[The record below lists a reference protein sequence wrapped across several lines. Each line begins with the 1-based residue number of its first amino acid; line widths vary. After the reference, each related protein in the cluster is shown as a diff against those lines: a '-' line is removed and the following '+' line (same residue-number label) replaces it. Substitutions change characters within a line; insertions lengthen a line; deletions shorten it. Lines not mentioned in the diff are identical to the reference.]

1 MIKLGNEGTKSAP
14 RFYSLAFK
22 KRVVQEVE
30 SGLLT
35 RNTARSKYNIGGKTT
50 VLKWCRKYG
59 KLYNL
64 GLKVNISMITE
75 TDEKEALK
83 RRIRLLEE
91 ALSNAH
97 LKIEAQELMISLA
110 EEKYS
115 IDMRKKTG
123 TKQPS

>member
-1 MIKLGNEGTKSAP
+1 MIKLGNEVTKSAP

-22 KRVVQEVE
+22 KKVVQEVE
-30 SGLLT
+30 SGQLT
-35 RNTARSKYNIGGKTT
+35 KAEARNKYNIGGKMT

-64 GLKVNISMITE
+64 GLQVNISMITE
-75 TDEKEALK
+75 NDEKESLK

-97 LKIEAQELMISLA
+97 LKIESQELMISLA

-115 IDMRKKTG
+115 IEIRKKTG
-123 TKQPS
+123 TKQPN

>member
-1 MIKLGNEGTKSAP
+1 MKKLMNEDAKSTP
-14 RFYSLAFK
+14 RYYSLAFK
-22 KRVVQEVE
+22 KKVVQEVE
-30 SGLLT
+30 SGVLT
-35 RNTARSKYNIGGKTT
+35 RHAARSKYNIGGKTT

-75 TDEKEALK
+75 KDEKEALK

-110 EEKYS
+110 EEKHS
-115 IDMRKKTG
+115 IDIRKKTG